1 MHQRSSESTTAQA
14 EFVFEQRPRLNLL
27 RNRLHMKISRAQES
41 ISSEIVPV
49 RSVDQLYLQAIT
61 LAPFL
66 SLLTQKWALECGGI
80 FRVKC
85 KNSSSSVAPGTYL
98 KRWDELQHEIEMGT
112 FDDEIVFAT
121 VKKIPR
127 TLEKVQRCYKGD
139 ASLLTDLCRAYIA
152 FESPKDLADCLE
164 VLIKDPCI
172 CVDRIKNRL
181 DESYDLTKSQGY
193 RDVLVNFRIVRSS
206 VGCQS
211 DASWI
216 KLGLSKHVCEVQ
228 LVPLEYFRGKT
239 DFGHRRYISYRNMK
253 SS

>member
-1 MHQRSSESTTAQA
+1 
-14 EFVFEQRPRLNLL
+14 V
-27 RNRLHMKISRAQES
+27 QER
-41 ISSEIVPV
+41 ISSEIVPI
-49 RSVDQLYLQAIT
+49 RSIDQLYLQAIT

-66 SLLTQKWALECGGI
+66 SRLTQKWALGCGGI
-80 FRVKC
+80 VHVKY
-85 KNSSSSVAPGTYL
+85 NNTSGPVTPVTPPNATLPVGDISFSSSAPSCTYL
-98 KRWDELQHEIEMGT
+98 KRWDELQNEIEMGT
-112 FDDEIVFAT
+112 FADEIVFAT

-127 TLEKVQRCYKGD
+127 TLEKIQRCYKGD
-139 ASLLTDLCRAYIA
+139 ASLLTDLCRASIA

-164 VLIKDPCI
+164 VMTKDPYI
-172 CVDRIKNRL
+172 IVDRIKNRL

-193 RDVLVNFRIVRSS
+193 RDVLLNFRIVRSP
-206 VGCQS
+206 VVCQS

-239 DFGHRRYISYRNMK
+239 DFGHRRYILYRNMK

>member
-1 MHQRSSESTTAQA
+1 MQ
-14 EFVFEQRPRLNLL
+14 
-27 RNRLHMKISRAQES
+27 ISCVQES
-41 ISSEIVPV
+41 ISPEIVPI

-80 FRVKC
+80 FHVKC
-85 KNSSSSVAPGTYL
+85 KNSSSSAPPGTYL
-98 KRWDELQHEIEMGT
+98 KRWDELQHEIEMGA
-112 FDDEIVFAT
+112 FADEIVFAT

-139 ASLLTDLCRAYIA
+139 ASLLTDLCRASIA

-164 VLIKDPCI
+164 VLMKDPCT

-193 RDVLVNFRIVRSS
+193 RDVLVNFRIVRSP

-216 KLGLSKHVCEVQ
+216 KLGLITHVCEVQ
-228 LVPLEYFRGKT
+228 LIPMEFLRGKT
-239 DFGHRRYISYRNMK
+239 EFGHRRYILYRNMK